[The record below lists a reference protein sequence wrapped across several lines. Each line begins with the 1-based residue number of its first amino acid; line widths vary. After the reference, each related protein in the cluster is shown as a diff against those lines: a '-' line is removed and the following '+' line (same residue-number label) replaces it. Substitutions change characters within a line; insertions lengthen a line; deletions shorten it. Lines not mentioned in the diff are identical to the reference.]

1 MAGRNPKPLVLLD
14 GHLTKKQK
22 EEREQAEK
30 RLLTGTAMKIW
41 PSVKEN
47 KYAKKEFVR
56 IQKLLRKIGKDDAL
70 YENIINRYAK
80 ITAECLEFEERQDAF
95 FKGIE
100 ELRESRASPDSDL
113 TDSQY
118 YTLLHKMQENIIKLD
133 KQLQAKRSMM
143 LSIEKENALT
153 ISASIR
159 TVPPKKE
166 EKELTGIAAFRQRRG
181 EG

>member
-56 IQKLLRKIGKDDAL
+56 VQKLLRKIGKDDAL

-80 ITAECLEFEERQDAF
+80 ITAECLEFEERQAAF

-113 TDSQY
+113 TDSQ
-118 YTLLHKMQENIIKLD
+118 
-133 KQLQAKRSMM
+133 
-143 LSIEKENALT
+143 
-153 ISASIR
+153 
-159 TVPPKKE
+159 
-166 EKELTGIAAFRQRRG
+166 
-181 EG
+181 